1 MKKDLKVLA
10 GLALCALLAPT
21 APLAEPPRAGA
32 ANVIQGIGVSDA
44 AGGVELEIRGT
55 RAPSYTVF
63 KLQDPPRLVVDLA
76 GADVSAL
83 SAPVAVGK
91 GGVREVTTAQYQD
104 ERSAVG
110 RVIVALEAGAR
121 YEVMPRDRAVVVKV
135 AAADG
140 RPLDADKKVAIGAP
154 SAAEAKMSARP
165 ERSEAKSKGEAASDH
180 VLSRRADEAA
190 VTRPATAVLGARARQ
205 GAVALALDG
214 EVGRFEV
221 LELEDPPRLAVDL
234 YGVSKAPRS
243 AVALDGVFKQA
254 RFGRDLGKVRVV
266 LDATGELPRCEVKRT
281 AGGLVIA
288 PAAVAAAPAAQPAK
302 GTADCRA
309 GACPLPPDA

>member
-1 MKKDLKVLA
+1 MKNHLKSLA
-10 GLALCALLAPT
+10 GLALCALLAPA

-32 ANVIQGIGVSDA
+32 ANVIQGIGVSDG

-121 YEVMPRDRAVVVKV
+121 YEVKPRDRAVVVKV

-140 RPLDADKKVAIGAP
+140 RPLDAEKKVAVAP
-154 SAAEAKMSARP
+154 SRP
-165 ERSEAKSKGEAASDH
+165 LSPALSPAGGEGERASGA
-180 VLSRRADEAA
+180 SRR
-190 VTRPATAVLGARARQ
+190 
-205 GAVALALDG
+205 
-214 EVGRFEV
+214 
-221 LELEDPPRLAVDL
+221 
-234 YGVSKAPRS
+234 
-243 AVALDGVFKQA
+243 
-254 RFGRDLGKVRVV
+254 VRH
-266 LDATGELPRCEVKRT
+266 R
-281 AGGLVIA
+281 
-288 PAAVAAAPAAQPAK
+288 
-302 GTADCRA
+302 
-309 GACPLPPDA
+309 

>member
-1 MKKDLKVLA
+1 MKNHLKSLA
-10 GLALCALLAPT
+10 GLALCALLAPA

-121 YEVMPRDRAVVVKV
+121 
-135 AAADG
+135 
-140 RPLDADKKVAIGAP
+140 
-154 SAAEAKMSARP
+154 
-165 ERSEAKSKGEAASDH
+165 
-180 VLSRRADEAA
+180 
-190 VTRPATAVLGARARQ
+190 
-205 GAVALALDG
+205 
-214 EVGRFEV
+214 
-221 LELEDPPRLAVDL
+221 
-234 YGVSKAPRS
+234 
-243 AVALDGVFKQA
+243 
-254 RFGRDLGKVRVV
+254 
-266 LDATGELPRCEVKRT
+266 
-281 AGGLVIA
+281 
-288 PAAVAAAPAAQPAK
+288 
-302 GTADCRA
+302 
-309 GACPLPPDA
+309 